1 MEVSVHRGSPFPMA
15 RAKVPSR
22 PAPKNR
28 SAVHSEESARHFA
41 WVDWLLSKTG
51 KTDAALAKDAGLN
64 VNYIYRKRA
73 DGTVLGATQIRM
85 LTEHYGL
92 PGPDNYLLPGASGFS
107 DEGTLF
113 VVGAAGQ
120 DASIRQV
127 IELALKGRPNA
138 APWVL
143 NTRAMETAGYL
154 IGDIVISDGAV
165 PPVAGDAVVA
175 QVYDIKSGTAETVF
189 RILESPYLVAASTD
203 PALRKPLL
211 VDNER
216 VIVMGTITQS
226 FRSRR
231 R

>member
-1 MEVSVHRGSPFPMA
+1 MA

-41 WVDWLLSKTG
+41 WVDWLLTRTG

-85 LTEHYGL
+85 LTEAYDL
-92 PGPDNYLLPGASGFS
+92 PGPDTYLLPGASGFS
-107 DEGTLF
+107 DEGTPF
-113 VVGAAGQ
+113 AAAAGNHE
-120 DASIRQV
+120 AIVRQMV
-127 IELALKGRPNA
+127 DTALKGRPDA
-138 APWVL
+138 AAWVL
-143 NTRAMETAGYL
+143 STRAMESAGYL
-154 IGDIVISDGAV
+154 IGDIVIADAATQ
-165 PPVAGDAVVA
+165 PLAGDPVVA
-175 QVYDIKSGTAETVF
+175 QVYDLRSGTAETVF
-189 RILESPYLVAASTD
+189 RILESPYLVAASSD

-216 VIVMGTITQS
+216 VIVMGTITQCL
-226 FRSRR
+226 RIRR